1 MQFNI
6 TGIHVEITDAIRTHA
21 KDKVEKFPRFYSS
34 IEKVEVI
41 ITADQSQQNIE
52 IIVTDTHG
60 NVFVASEAGVDAYA
74 SMDSAAHKIERQ
86 LKKKKE
92 KDRDNKH
99 LGQS

>member
-6 TGIHVEITDAIRTHA
+6 TGIHVEITEAIRTHA
-21 KDKVEKFPRFYSS
+21 QEKIEKFPRFYSS
-34 IEKVEVI
+34 IEKAEVV
-41 ITADQSQQNIE
+41 ITADQGQQAIE

-60 NVFVASEAGVDAYA
+60 NVFVASEAGADAYT
-74 SMDSAAHKIERQ
+74 SLDSAAHKIERQ

-99 LGQS
+99 LG